1 MEMMTARFS
10 RTGGD
15 FRCGLEAFRN
25 GNAASESAFLSNEFQ
40 HVFQACRAHSG
51 RDALRDSSV
60 RKVIPHPIFVASP
73 SMKERR
79 NRFLLDFHR
88 TNFSMFPLVP
98 AVRDSRL
105 GHVGSGIG
113 NAQVLSRPPDAIAR
127 VMAAARA
134 PKKRLPSAPSS
145 EPRHTTLMASDIRSV
160 VDLNIM
166 RFKRFVRF
174 YAVFRA
180 APYDADGVRH
190 QEDRRFEHH
199 ALQAFHAIRR
209 RLPSRAI
216 RR

>member
-1 MEMMTARFS
+1 METPHPNLRV
-10 RTGGD
+10 
-15 FRCGLEAFRN
+15 
-25 GNAASESAFLSNEFQ
+25 LSNEFQ

-105 GHVGSGIG
+105 GHVDSGIG
-113 NAQVLSRPPDAIAR
+113 NAQGLSRPPNAIAR
-127 VMAAARA
+127 VMARCSRSKEA
-134 PKKRLPSAPSS
+134 PP
-145 EPRHTTLMASDIRSV
+145 V
-160 VDLNIM
+160 G
-166 RFKRFVRF
+166 
-174 YAVFRA
+174 AVFRA

-190 QEDRRFEHH
+190 QEDRRFEHY
-199 ALQAFHAIRR
+199 ALQAFHAIWR